1 MYFVCVIRLLI
12 SPRKFI
18 PSKLLIAPISHYYYY
33 YYGILAKCKSADE
46 FVRLSLVKSF
56 CLPLLC
62 YCIGSLDFTSGH
74 IKDLA
79 VCWNDCFRRIFGFK
93 RYESVKLLQFYCKEL
108 PFEYIVELYKWKFL
122 TSRVYVSDRF
132 IFFYEYNVHVVHE
145 FYNKYALPRS
155 SSSSSHMKCVVI
167 HFALNIGCDC

>member
-1 MYFVCVIRLLI
+1 MFESCSSWSPPLTLI
-12 SPRKFI
+12 IEFIAFKFCLEKFQSFRI
-18 PSKLLIAPISHYYYY
+18 PEL
-33 YYGILAKCKSADE
+33 KSIY
-46 FVRLSLVKSF
+46 F

-62 YCIGSLDFTSGH
+62 YCIGSLEFTSGQN
-74 IKDLA
+74 KDLA

-132 IFFYEYNVHVVHE
+132 IFFYDTTYMWLMSFIINMLYLDRHCHHHIW
-145 FYNKYALPRS
+145 NAL
-155 SSSSSHMKCVVI
+155 
-167 HFALNIGCDC
+167 